1 MLLIEWQ
8 RHLGNF
14 RSSTRDFIVNG
25 SILTKPHFANSHF
38 KSKFGQDGGL
48 VQVQLGSKYQLAIE
62 CGLKFGDFEK
72 IQQQASNYCIT
83 GGFQSS
89 SFTLSNWLNS
99 IFETGSMLFETG
111 SMLSETGN
119 ISFKY
124 RSKILKP
131 IKVKNYLNFGA
142 SICQNGKKFRA
153 NLISIMI
160 QILR

>member
-1 MLLIEWQ
+1 M
-8 RHLGNF
+8 
-14 RSSTRDFIVNG
+14 NG

-89 SFTLSNWLNS
+89 TFTLRNGLSD
-99 IFETGSMLFETG
+99 ILFRE
-111 SMLSETGN
+111 N
-119 ISFKY
+119 RKY
-124 RSKILKP
+124 LMQNRK
-131 IKVKNYLNFGA
+131 YLG
-142 SICQNGKKFRA
+142 
-153 NLISIMI
+153 
-160 QILR
+160 